1 VATRER
7 AETSFSGRLSQR
19 SADAGAPVNGTLT
32 SVPRA
37 KQADLV
43 TRALEMQKAYSR
55 KHWFDVIRPTG
66 LFGKYV
72 MAFVGLVVLV
82 LAVNGGLETWFTY
95 VDRTELLAQTQS
107 EKAEATASRIQQFM
121 NDLERQISWATR
133 ASATTIEQRRAD
145 YIQLLQQIPS
155 IERLIYLDGN
165 GKEQLRVTRAEVV
178 LASGIDYSGN
188 SRFTEAQ
195 GHSIWISPVYF
206 DGPDPFVSIAM
217 PHSGRNS
224 GSTVAEVSLRF
235 LANYLDA
242 NEIGKNYRAYVVG
255 PKGRLLADSDS
266 EHALGTDFENLPQIK
281 NVIDNRKQPLIFG
294 TDPDGTPVL
303 TASAAVPRLTW
314 FVFFEQPRSAA
325 LQPVYNIWY
334 RTTWILGLGVL
345 LAVVAGMLLARQMVI
360 PIRALQ
366 VGAQQIEASDFG
378 HRIELRQADEIADLA
393 AHFNRMADRL
403 QNSYSRLEQKVAE
416 RTRELAQSVSEL
428 KALEEIG
435 RAVASSLDL
444 NSVLSTIVTRAVQL
458 TQADAGAVYRYDPAR
473 GSFELAEA
481 HALEKSIQDAIRA
494 VPVRF
499 DESVLGNAAKEG
511 HSIAVPDL
519 ANAPNYPLR
528 EITLQAG
535 FHSVLVVPLLAQDE
549 ILGGLVLHRRSAG
562 DFPDSTVQIMQTFA
576 HQSVLAMTNA
586 RLFWEV
592 EQKGRELAIANEHK
606 SQFFATMSHELRTPL
621 NGMLGF
627 TELLLDGL
635 YGALPEKA
643 LEVLARVLN
652 DGKHLLGL
660 INDVLDISKIDA
672 GQLTLSLEDYSLP
685 ALVENVV
692 ASTASLARA
701 KGLEVKTEVPSI
713 LPIAH
718 GDERRITQVLLNVV
732 GNAIKFT
739 DSGSV
744 VIRAKLVDNHFTIAV
759 QDTGP
764 GIPLSDQGR
773 IFEEFQQA
781 DSSSTR
787 QKGGTGLG
795 LSISR
800 RLIRAHGGHI
810 DVYSMPGH
818 GSTFNI
824 VLPVRAT
831 EQRQA
836 A

>member
-1 VATRER
+1 
-7 AETSFSGRLSQR
+7 
-19 SADAGAPVNGTLT
+19 
-32 SVPRA
+32 
-37 KQADLV
+37 
-43 TRALEMQKAYSR
+43 
-55 KHWFDVIRPTG
+55 
-66 LFGKYV
+66 
-72 MAFVGLVVLV
+72 MAFVGLVVVV
-82 LAVNGGLETWFTY
+82 LAVNAGLETWFTY
-95 VDRTELLAQTQS
+95 KDRTGLLAQTQS
-107 EKAEATASRIQQFM
+107 EKAEAAASRIQQFVS
-121 NDLERQISWATR
+121 DLERQISWATR
-133 ASATTIEQRRAD
+133 ASATTLEQRRSD
-145 YIQLLQQIPS
+145 YTQILQQVPFV
-155 IERLIYLDGN
+155 ERLIYLDGS
-165 GKEQLRVTRAEVV
+165 GREQLRVTRAEAA

-188 SRFTEAQ
+188 PRFTEAK

-206 DGPDPFVSIAM
+206 DGPDPFISMAM
-217 PHSGRNS
+217 PHSGRNA

-235 LANYLDA
+235 LANYLDP

-255 PKGRLLADSDS
+255 PQGRLLADSDS
-266 EHALGTDFENLPQIK
+266 EHSLGTSLETLPQVNEAI
-281 NVIDNRKQPLIFG
+281 NDRKGSLIFG
-294 TDPDGTPVL
+294 QNPEGVSVL
-303 TASAAVPRLTW
+303 TAWAAIPRLRW
-314 FVFFEQPRSAA
+314 YVFFEQPRSTA
-325 LQPVYNIWY
+325 LQPVYSVWY
-334 RTTWILGLGVL
+334 RTVWILGLGVL
-345 LAVVAGMLLARQMVI
+345 LAVLAGMLLARQMVV

-378 HRIELRQADEIADLA
+378 HRIELQRQADEIADLA

-435 RAVASSLDL
+435 RAVASSLDF
-444 NSVLSTIVTRAVQL
+444 NSVLATIVTRAVQL
-458 TQADAGAVYRYDPAR
+458 TQTDAGAIYRYDPAR
-473 GSFELAEA
+473 HTFELAEA
-481 HALEKSIQDAIRA
+481 HALEKSTQDAIRA
-494 VPVRF
+494 VPIKF
-499 DESVLGNAAKEG
+499 EHSALGKAAKEG
-511 HSIAVPDL
+511 HLFGIPDL
-519 ANAPNYPLR
+519 ANAPNFPLQ
-528 EITLQAG
+528 EIILAAG
-535 FHSVLVVPLLAQDE
+535 FRSVLVVPLLTQDE
-549 ILGGLVLHRRSAG
+549 ILGGLVLHRHAVG
-562 DFPDSTVQIMQTFA
+562 DFPDSTAKTMQIFA
-576 HQSVLAMTNA
+576 QQSVLAMSNA

-592 EQKGRELAIANEHK
+592 EQKGRELALANEHK

-635 YGALPEKA
+635 YGTLPEKA
-643 LEVLARVLN
+643 LEVLHRILN

-672 GQLTLSLEDYSLP
+672 GQLTLSLVDYSLP

-701 KGLEVKTEVPSI
+701 KGLEVKTELPPN
-713 LPIAH
+713 LPIAY

-744 VIRAKLVDNHFTIAV
+744 VIRVKVVDNHFTVAV

-764 GIPLSDQGR
+764 GIPVSDQGR
-773 IFEEFQQA
+773 IFEEFQQV
-781 DSSSTR
+781 DNSSTR

-800 RLIRAHGGHI
+800 RLVRAHGGHI
-810 DVYSMPGH
+810 DVHSTPGR

-831 EQRQA
+831 EQRRA

>member
-1 VATRER
+1 M
-7 AETSFSGRLSQR
+7 
-19 SADAGAPVNGTLT
+19 P
-32 SVPRA
+32 
-37 KQADLV
+37 
-43 TRALEMQKAYSR
+43 KAHSR
-55 KHWFDVIRPTG
+55 KHWFDIRPTG

-82 LAVNGGLETWFTY
+82 LSVNGALETWFTY
-95 VDRTELLAQTQS
+95 ADTTEQLAKTQS
-107 EKAEATASRIQQFM
+107 EKAEATASRIQQFV

-133 ASATTIEQRRAD
+133 ASATTIEQRRSD
-145 YIQLLQQIPS
+145 YTQLLQQVPS
-155 IERLIYLDGN
+155 IERLIYLDGS

-178 LASGIDYSGN
+178 LASGIDYSSN
-188 SRFTEAQ
+188 PRFTEAQ
-195 GHSIWISPVYF
+195 SRSIWISPVYF
-206 DGPDPFVSIAM
+206 DGPDPFMSIAM
-217 PHSGRNS
+217 PHSGRNA

-255 PKGRLLADSDS
+255 PRGRLLADSDS
-266 EHALGTDFENLPQIK
+266 EHALGTSFEHLPQVL
-281 NVIDNRKQPLIFG
+281 NAIDDRKESLIFG
-294 TDPDGTPVL
+294 QNPEGASVL
-303 TASAAVPRLTW
+303 TAWAALPRLHW
-314 FVFFEQPRSAA
+314 YVFFEQPRSTA
-325 LQPVYNIWY
+325 LQPVYNVWY
-334 RTTWILGLGVL
+334 RTSWILALGVL
-345 LAVVAGMLLARQMVI
+345 LAVIAGMLFARQMVI

-444 NSVLSTIVTRAVQL
+444 NSVLATIVTRAVQL
-458 TQADAGAVYRYDPAR
+458 THTDAGAIYRYDPAR
-473 GSFELAEA
+473 CTFELAEA
-481 HALEKSIQDAIRA
+481 HALEKSMQDAIRG
-494 VPVRF
+494 VPITF
-499 DESVLGNAAKEG
+499 EESVLGKAARDG
-511 HSIAVPDL
+511 HPIGIPDL

-528 EITLQAG
+528 EITLGAG
-535 FHSVLVVPLLAQDE
+535 FHSVLVVPLLAQEE
-549 ILGGLVLHRRSAG
+549 ILGGLVLHRRAAG
-562 DFPDSTVQIMQTFA
+562 DFPDSTVKTMQTFA
-576 HQSVLAMTNA
+576 QQSVLAMSNA

-592 EQKGRELAIANEHK
+592 EQKGRELAVANEHK

-635 YGALPEKA
+635 YGGLPEKA
-643 LEVLARVLN
+643 LEVLGRVLN

-672 GQLTLSLEDYSLP
+672 GQLTLSLSDYSMP

-701 KGLEVKTEVPSI
+701 KSLEVKTDVPSG
-713 LPIAH
+713 LPIAY

-744 VIRAKLVDNHFTIAV
+744 VIRAKVVDNHFTIAV
-759 QDTGP
+759 KDTGP
-764 GIPLSDQGR
+764 GIPVADQGR
-773 IFEEFQQA
+773 IFDEFQQV
-781 DSSSTR
+781 DNSSTR

-810 DVYSMPGH
+810 DVHSAPGH

>member
-1 VATRER
+1 MRK
-7 AETSFSGRLSQR
+7 
-19 SADAGAPVNGTLT
+19 GAPL
-32 SVPRA
+32 
-37 KQADLV
+37 
-43 TRALEMQKAYSR
+43 
-55 KHWFDVIRPTG
+55 KHWFDAFRPKG

-82 LAVNGGLETWFTY
+82 LSVNGGLETWFTY
-95 VDRTELLAQTQS
+95 VDTTDLLAQTQS
-107 EKAEATASRIQQFM
+107 EKAEATANRIQQFV
-121 NDLERQISWATR
+121 NDMERQISWATR
-133 ASATTIEQRRAD
+133 ASATTLEQRRAD
-145 YIQLLQQIPS
+145 YTQLLQQVPS

-165 GKEQLRVTRAEVV
+165 GREELRVTRAEVV
-178 LASGIDYSGN
+178 LASGIDYSSN
-188 SRFTEAQ
+188 PRFTAAQ
-195 GHSIWISPVYF
+195 GRSIWISPVYF
-206 DGPDPFVSIAM
+206 DGPDPFMSIAM
-217 PHSGRNS
+217 PHAGRNG
-224 GSTVAEVSLRF
+224 GSTVAEVSLKF

-255 PKGRLLADSDS
+255 PMGRLLADSDP
-266 EHALGTDFENLPQIK
+266 EHAPGSSLENLPQIK
-281 NVIDNRKQPLIFG
+281 NVINDRKETLIFG
-294 TDPDGTPVL
+294 QDADGTSVL
-303 TASAAVPRLTW
+303 TASAAIPRLGW
-314 FVFFEQPRSAA
+314 YVFFEQPRSTA
-325 LQPVYNIWY
+325 LQPVYNVWY
-334 RTTWILGLGVL
+334 RTSWILALGVL

-366 VGAQQIEASDFG
+366 IGAQQIEASEFG

-416 RTRELAQSVSEL
+416 RTRELAKSVSEL

-435 RAVASSLDL
+435 RAVTSSLDL
-444 NSVLSTIVTRAVQL
+444 NSVLATIVTRAVQL
-458 TQADAGAVYRYDPAR
+458 TQADAGAIYRYDAVR
-473 GSFELAEA
+473 RSFELAEA
-481 HALEKSIQDAIRA
+481 HALDKSIQDAIRA
-494 VPVRF
+494 VPVRY
-499 DESVLGNAAKEG
+499 DESVLGKAAKAG
-511 HSIAVPDL
+511 QPIAVPDL
-519 ANAPNYPLR
+519 ADAPNYPLR
-528 EITLQAG
+528 EITLRAG

-549 ILGGLVLHRRSAG
+549 ILGGLVLHRRAAG
-562 DFPDSTVQIMQTFA
+562 DFPDGTVKIMQTFA
-576 HQSVLAMTNA
+576 HQSVLAMNNA

-635 YGALPEKA
+635 YGGLPEKA
-643 LEVLARVLN
+643 LEVLQRVLN

-672 GQLTLSLEDYSLP
+672 GQLTLSLDDYSLP

-701 KGLEVKTEVPSI
+701 KGLEVKTEVPSN

-744 VIRAKLVDNHFTIAV
+744 VIRAKVVDNHFTIAV

-764 GIPLSDQGR
+764 GIPLADQGR
-773 IFEEFQQA
+773 IFDEFQQV
-781 DSSSTR
+781 DNSSTR

-800 RLIRAHGGHI
+800 RLVRAHGGHI
-810 DVYSMPGH
+810 DVQSMPGH